1 MKNEKRKW
9 KKEQKMPYFGKFKIG
24 TEFATI

>member
-9 KKEQKMPYFGKFKIG
+9 KKEQKMLCFGEFKIG

>member
-9 KKEQKMPYFGKFKIG
+9 KKELKMPFFGEFKFG